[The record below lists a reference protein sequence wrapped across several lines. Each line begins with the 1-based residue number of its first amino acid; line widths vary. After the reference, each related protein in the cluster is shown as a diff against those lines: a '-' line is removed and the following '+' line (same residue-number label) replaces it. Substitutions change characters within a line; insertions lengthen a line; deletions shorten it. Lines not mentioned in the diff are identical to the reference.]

1 MFIFDDVSQPMSLT
15 DYIFLE
21 RDPMEIVDQEI
32 EKVLPAFRAAV
43 HCELLTEAEVKQ
55 IVLARKKDEARLI
68 KRECELTDY
77 INFLHRDT
85 MVLKLIGKV
94 RLTNI
99 INLAFLIFHILATRK
114 KPISKQIG
122 RN

>member
-1 MFIFDDVSQPMSLT
+1 
-15 DYIFLE
+15 
-21 RDPMEIVDQEI
+21 MEIVDQEI